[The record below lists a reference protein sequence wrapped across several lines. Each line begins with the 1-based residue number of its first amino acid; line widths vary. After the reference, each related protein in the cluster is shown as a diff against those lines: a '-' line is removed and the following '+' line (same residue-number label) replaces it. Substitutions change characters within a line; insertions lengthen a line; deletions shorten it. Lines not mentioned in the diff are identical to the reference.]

1 MTSRLSIPDR
11 LRQQVAEESGHR
23 CGYCL
28 TAEKYSGMRM
38 HTEHII
44 PLAAGGSSERENLW
58 LACALCNSYK
68 GSKTHAP
75 DPITG
80 KITSLFNPRMQ
91 VWSKHFAWS
100 PDGIHIIGKTDCGRA
115 TVVALRLNN
124 AFIVEARRYWV
135 SVGWHPP
142 KDRH

>member
-1 MTSRLSIPDR
+1 MSKRSSIPAH
-11 LRQQVAEESGHR
+11 LRRQVAEEARHR

-28 TAEKYSGMRM
+28 TIEKYSGKQM
-38 HTEHII
+38 HIEHII

-80 KITSLFNPRMQ
+80 RTTPLFNPRTQ
-91 VWSKHFAWS
+91 VWSEHFAWS
-100 PDGIHIIGKTDCGRA
+100 LDGTRIIGKTDIGRT
-115 TVVALRLNN
+115 TVAALRLNN
-124 AFIVEARRYWV
+124 AFIAEARQYWV

-142 KDRH
+142 RD